1 MAEVVVFFCDFSHR
15 CSAVD
20 SVVEGVAVGIVL
32 LWWCPAVS
40 SLRATNATN
49 LGRVQLAS
57 RVLVKLNGERGS
69 FRDPGVVVG
78 GHASANASVGAQL
91 CCGTPRCRNL
101 SGFCPSLPCGDV
113 LFVGFQDVILRAGFD
128 VSTEVWGILQNLF
141 YYC

>member
-1 MAEVVVFFCDFSHR
+1 MAGVVVFFCDFSHR

-20 SVVEGVAVGIVL
+20 SVMEGVAVGIVL
-32 LWWCPAVS
+32 LRWCPAVS

-78 GHASANASVGAQL
+78 GHASVNASVRTAL
-91 CCGTPRCRNL
+91 LRNTTLQKFVRLL
-101 SGFCPSLPCGDV
+101 S
-113 LFVGFQDVILRAGFD
+113 LFTL
-128 VSTEVWGILQNLF
+128 W
-141 YYC
+141 